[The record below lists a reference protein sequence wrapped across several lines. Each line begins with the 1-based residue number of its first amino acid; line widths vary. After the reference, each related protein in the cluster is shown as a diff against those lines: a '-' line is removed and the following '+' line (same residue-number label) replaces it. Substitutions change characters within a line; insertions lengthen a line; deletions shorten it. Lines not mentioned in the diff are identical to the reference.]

1 MKVVAAL
8 IAMMF
13 LSGCASIESQDYRF
27 GQARTVASKTFTG
40 QVLEARSVKVQG
52 RPGAA
57 GAGIGGLLGGMA
69 AGFGSG
75 SGSIGAAGAV
85 IGAILG
91 AGAEVASTSQE
102 GVEATI
108 LLDDGSLITVVQGS
122 SEKFSPGDRVKL
134 IAYKKR
140 DGEVEVRFTRTTIP
154 YQDPPQSKGLGS

>member
-1 MKVVAAL
+1 
-8 IAMMF
+8 
-13 LSGCASIESQDYRF
+13 
-27 GQARTVASKTFTG
+27 
-40 QVLEARSVKVQG
+40 
-52 RPGAA
+52 
-57 GAGIGGLLGGMA
+57 MA

-75 SGSIGAAGAV
+75 SGGIGAAGAV